1 MDFTFVGDF
10 ASCKPVVLSGECAIG
25 TICIH
30 IKGVRQLHGLLLVA
44 EYNPQCQC
52 QSCTR
57 LEDRRQCK
65 RLGIH
70 CQERQ
75 ARGAVSNS
83 RFATFF
89 CSHLN
94 ILVFMFGMPASIVP
108 FWLRKSEGAT

>member
-10 ASCKPVVLSGECAIG
+10 ALWEPVVSSRECAIG

-44 EYNPQCQC
+44 ECTPQCQC

-75 ARGAVSNS
+75 ARGPVSNS
-83 RFATFF
+83 GLATFF

-94 ILVFMFGMPASIVP
+94 ILVFMFGMAASIVL
-108 FWLRKSEGAT
+108 FGFGKSEGAT

>member
-10 ASCKPVVLSGECAIG
+10 ALWKQVVSSRECAIW

-30 IKGVRQLHGLLLVA
+30 IKGVGQLHGLLLVA
-44 EYNPQCQC
+44 ECTPQCQC

-65 RLGIH
+65 RLVIH

-83 RFATFF
+83 GFATFF
-89 CSHLN
+89 RIHLN
-94 ILVFMFGMPASIVP
+94 ILVFMFGMAASIVP
-108 FWLRKSEGAT
+108 LWLRMSEGTT

>member
-10 ASCKPVVLSGECAIG
+10 ALWEPVVLSGECAIG

-30 IKGVRQLHGLLLVA
+30 IKGVWQLLGLLLVA
-44 EYNPQCQC
+44 ECTPQCQC

-57 LEDRRQCK
+57 LEDRLQCK

-75 ARGAVSNS
+75 ARGAVSNLG
-83 RFATFF
+83 FATFF

-94 ILVFMFGMPASIVP
+94 ILVFMFSMAASIVL
-108 FWLRKSEGAT
+108 FWVRNSEGTT